1 MARKKLT
8 IPSKR
13 YKIGRKEVHRK
24 GYYREDGTY
33 IKPTTYT
40 RPAQTVTRKKHKRE
54 DLGAPGRGAKVIEVT
69 KGGMISPAGEYH
81 ISSSATKRRKV
92 LKSLITKAQRE
103 GMTRNEAELSVYRRL
118 LALRTLF
125 KRTSPAYSK
134 TIDSDMEYFKANLTG
149 ADKKMAAPK
158 AAIRAWKGMSH
169 KERVRARG

>member
-13 YKIGRKEVHRK
+13 YKIGKKAVHRK

-40 RPAQTVTRKKHKRE
+40 RPSQTVTRKRHKRE
-54 DLGAPGRGAKVIEVT
+54 DLGAPGRGPKVIKVT

-103 GMTRNEAELSVYRRL
+103 GMTRNEAELSVFRRL
-118 LALRTLF
+118 LAMRTLF
-125 KRTSPAYSK
+125 RRTHPKYSS
-134 TIDSDMEYFKANLTG
+134 TVNSDMEYFKENLTG
-149 ADKKMAAPK
+149 RDKKMAYPK
-158 AAIRAWKGMSH
+158 SAVKKWRDMSH
-169 KERVRARG
+169 KARVKARG